1 MPVSCVLLDI
11 EGTILPIT
19 FVRDIL
25 FPYAKQRLATFLR
38 ERREDPLVRD
48 YVSLCQDSIM
58 REEGTRPST
67 EQLAPILERW
77 IAEDRK
83 HPGLKAIQGIIW
95 EDGYRTGAFAPN
107 LYEDVAP
114 ALRRWHRNGLRLALY
129 SSGSEQA
136 QRLLVEHTNEG
147 NLVQLFSH
155 FFDTRIGAKTETSSY
170 QRIAGQIGLPP
181 QAILFLSDVE
191 AELNAA
197 AAAYLST
204 MQVIRPGTN
213 PGASHPTCRTFAN
226 LIQSR
231 EPHST

>member
-19 FVRDIL
+19 FVRDVL
-25 FPYAKQRLATFLR
+25 FPYTKRHMAAFLR
-38 ERREDPLVRD
+38 ERLEDPLVRECI
-48 YVSLCQDSIM
+48 SLCQDCIVQ
-58 REEGTRPST
+58 EKGTRPST
-67 EQLAPILERW
+67 ELMAPILERW

-83 HPGLKAIQGIIW
+83 HPGLKAIQGMIW

-114 ALRRWHRNGLRLALY
+114 ALHRWHRNGLRLALY

-147 NLVQLFSH
+147 NLARLFSH

-170 QRIAGQIGLPP
+170 RRIADQIGLPP

-197 AAAYLST
+197 AAANLST
-204 MQVIRPGTN
+204 TQVIRPGTN

-226 LIQSR
+226 LIQSH
-231 EPHST
+231 EPHTT